1 MKITLLITIALFSTQ
16 LFGQINNADF
26 ENWTNL
32 YPHAY
37 EGEMVDSHAVA
48 NPTHGFIDNWSF
60 DYDTG
65 ISQTT
70 DAFTGT
76 YAVVVHNWYNYA
88 ETILSYRDTLS
99 MYPTNITGAYKYIS
113 GNPGI
118 SGTGTVI
125 VKSTA
130 GDTIINTQFDFGNA
144 EAWMPFDFSLSTI
157 QSTTDPAD
165 SIIIHFRNAEES
177 CIGNIMTCN
186 LLFLDNIDVVKTA
199 GIEKLSSIGMQ
210 VFPNPTAGNISVEAQ
225 STAPNEELT
234 FEVIDLFGKTMVTQH
249 AVGGQKVML
258 DLNAL
263 PSGYYILRVHSND
276 VYLGHERIMIR

>member
-1 MKITLLITIALFSTQ
+1 MKSVSLFAIILFSTP
-16 LFGQINNADF
+16 LFGQIKNADF

-32 YPHAY
+32 YPHVY

-48 NPTHGFIDNWSF
+48 NPTHGVIENWSF

-70 DAFTGT
+70 DAHTGT

-99 MYPTNITGAYKYIS
+99 IYPTNLTGAYKYIS

-118 SGTGTVI
+118 SGAGTVI

-130 GDTIINTQFDFGNA
+130 GDTIIHEQFDFGTDQ
-144 EAWMPFDFSLSTI
+144 EWMPFDVPLSTI
-157 QSTTDPAD
+157 QATMDPAD

-177 CIGNIMTCN
+177 CIANIMTCN
-186 LLFLDNIDVVKTA
+186 LLFLDNIEVSKTA
-199 GIEKLSSIGMQ
+199 NIGELSAISMK
-210 VFPNPTAGNISVEAQ
+210 VFPNP
-225 STAPNEELT
+225 STGSFTVDARNTLPDEDLT
-234 FEVIDLFGKTMVTQH
+234 FEIIDLLGKTLKTKH
-249 AVGGQKVML
+249 TAGGQKVML
-258 DLNAL
+258 DLHEL
-263 PSGYYILRVHSND
+263 PIGNYLLRVHSNG